1 MKAKYIVRFLGIIIV
16 ILFFALYFGQYTG
29 YYNISNERKTT
40 LTKEA
45 IERFERDVSD
55 GKEIIA
61 GNYLTKEKNY
71 NNNLSKMGLGISRLI
86 GEGFDKMINTIF
98 KEVEKAIRNW
108 STVSPFSIFL

>member
-29 YYNISNERKTT
+29 YYNVSNERRSV

-45 IERFERDVSD
+45 IERFEKDVSE
-55 GKEIIA
+55 GREIVA

-71 NNNLSKMGLGISRLI
+71 NNNLSKLGLLISKLI
-86 GEGFDKMINTIF
+86 GEGFNKIINTIF
-98 KEVEKAIRNW
+98 REVEKTIRN
-108 STVSPFSIFL
+108 